1 MLAAVSPRRFKS
13 ANHPHSERIALMFRQ
28 PTTPQLSYLE
38 HQAKIDRYVQQV
50 LRERDRIGSTHWDNG
65 TPEMLG
71 GDHMLMIRSR
81 GDVHVTILAHWFCHP
96 TFYTT
101 PLVAPTQPALPRR
114 QT

>member
-65 TPEMLG
+65 TPEMLD

-81 GDVHVTILAHWFCHP
+81 GDVNLTILAPWFCDP
-96 TFYTT
+96 TFYRHAIWAAIETS
-101 PLVAPTQPALPRR
+101 LSA
-114 QT
+114 